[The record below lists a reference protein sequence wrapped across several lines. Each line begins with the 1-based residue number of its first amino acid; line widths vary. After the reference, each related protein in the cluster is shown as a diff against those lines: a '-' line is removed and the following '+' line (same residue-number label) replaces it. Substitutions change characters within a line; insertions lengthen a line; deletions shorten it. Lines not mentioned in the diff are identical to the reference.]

1 MTHKQVSRHNTHS
14 HTAPVMVARVVR
26 LRPPFV
32 FGVDV
37 SSMLQQQLD
46 DADTVVACGQV
57 EGRGL
62 RREQSSLVSH
72 DFRVTCLSESS

>member
-1 MTHKQVSRHNTHS
+1 
-14 HTAPVMVARVVR
+14 MVGRVVK

-37 SSMLQQQLD
+37 GSMLQQQLD
-46 DADTVVACGQV
+46 DADAVVACGQV

-62 RREQSSLVSH
+62 RREQSSLVSQ
-72 DFRVTCLSESS
+72 DFRATYLSESS